1 LRSAAGQLREGFS
14 LRHTSNAVM
23 VMSLDK
29 AKALGLTQSMPS
41 TGVNDEIASA
51 TTYAS

>member
-1 LRSAAGQLREGFS
+1 
-14 LRHTSNAVM
+14 M